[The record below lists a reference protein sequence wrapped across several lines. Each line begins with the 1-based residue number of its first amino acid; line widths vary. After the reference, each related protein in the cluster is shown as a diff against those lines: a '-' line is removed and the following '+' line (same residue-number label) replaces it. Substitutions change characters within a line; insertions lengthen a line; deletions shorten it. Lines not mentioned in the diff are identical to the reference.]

1 MGLASAPVRRW
12 SGWRLRWSNS
22 RQSWEERLGVFALLA
37 AAAAT
42 YWFSGRLPRSQQV
55 VLWTLLVAGVIVVL
69 RRGWLKLFGPV
80 LFYDLIRLA
89 RRGRYALLR
98 SLYAIFLLLM
108 LSSVYSSHKAAISGG
123 GGRLRAS
130 DMASLAESFFSV
142 FMVAQFLAVG
152 LLTPVYVAGAVCE
165 EKERRT
171 LEFLLATDL
180 RNREIV
186 LSKLA
191 SRLANL
197 SLLVLTGLPILSLTQ
212 FLGGVDPDL
221 VLAGFAATAL
231 TMVGLAGL
239 STLCSVYSRKART
252 AIILTYALIAIY
264 FTCSG
269 LVLVLLTAYPTA
281 AGFPLGFGA
290 NPITVRDLADGLNA
304 GNPLSALFE
313 LGEALSGGQS
323 LANVL
328 PGMLRNYALFH
339 GVLGL
344 VSSAW
349 AVLRLR
355 AVFLHETYGEPQ
367 SRRRGRIL
375 FLRRRRPAVSNQPI
389 LWKEVFT
396 ESGLH
401 LNWFGRIIM
410 GLLVAGSFV
419 PIVWMELWRYFYAT
433 GATAY
438 HSAEVNVYVRGAG
451 TVVAC
456 LALLGIAIRASS
468 SVSGERDRQTWDSLL
483 TTPLGASAI
492 LYGKWIGSILSVRW
506 AALWLAVIWVIGLV
520 TDGLSI
526 VAVPFLIAAFL
537 VYAAFLGVLGL
548 WFSVVSRTTLRANLG
563 TLGTTGLLA
572 GGYWFF
578 CATCCF
584 GLFFDVGP
592 GRMFMEEVGQ
602 FMLVGLTPPV
612 TLGMLAFTNDEIHRG
627 HDDFKLFSFAVLG
640 LVAWAAG
647 AAALWSVTAARFRA
661 VTGRMNTIPPANPRA
676 YVPSAATPKGQA
688 PAPPPGS

>member
-12 SGWRLRWSNS
+12 SGWRRRWSNS
-22 RQSWEERLGVFALLA
+22 RQSWEERLGVVALLA

-42 YWFSGRLPRSQQV
+42 YWFSSRLPRSQQV
-55 VLWTLLVAGVIVVL
+55 VLWGLLVAGVIVVL

-98 SLYAIFLLLM
+98 CLYALFLLLM
-108 LSSVYSSHKAAISGG
+108 LSSVYSSHRTAILSG

-130 DMASLAESFFSV
+130 DMASLAESFFTV

-252 AIILTYALIAIY
+252 AIILTYGLIAIY

-269 LVLVLLTAYPTA
+269 LVLVLLTAYPKA
-281 AGFPLGFGA
+281 AGFPLGFGS
-290 NPITVRDLADGLNA
+290 NPITLRDLSDGLNA

-313 LGEALSGGQS
+313 LAEAISGGQA

-344 VSSAW
+344 VSSTW

-375 FLRRRRPAVSNQPI
+375 FFKRRRPAVSNQPI

-410 GLLVAGSFV
+410 GLLVVGSFV
-419 PIVWMELWRYFYAT
+419 PIVGMEVERYLYTQGAAT
-433 GATAY
+433 Y
-438 HSAEVNVYVRGAG
+438 HSEPVSFYVRIVG
-451 TVVAC
+451 TIVAC
-456 LALLGIAIRASS
+456 LALLGVAIRASS

-506 AALWLAVIWVIGLV
+506 AALWLAVIWVIGLAA
-520 TDGLSI
+520 DGLSI
-526 VAVPFLIAAFL
+526 VAVPFLIGAFL
-537 VYAAFLGVLGL
+537 VYAAFLGMLGL

-563 TLGTTGLLA
+563 TLATTGFLA

-578 CATCCF
+578 CVTCCF
-584 GLFFDVGP
+584 GLLFDVGP
-592 GRMFMEEVGQ
+592 GRVFMEEVGQ
-602 FMLVGLTPPV
+602 FLLVGLTPPV
-612 TLGMLAFTNDEIHRG
+612 TLGVLAFTNDEIHRG
-627 HDDFKLFSFAVLG
+627 HEDFKIFSFALIG
-640 LVAWAAG
+640 LVAWAVGTAS
-647 AAALWSVTAARFRA
+647 LWSVTAARFRA
-661 VTGRMNTIPPANPRA
+661 LTGRTMRIPPGNPWA
-676 YVPSAATPKGQA
+676 PVPSADPARDKI
-688 PAPPPGS
+688 PAPPGS

>member
-1 MGLASAPVRRW
+1 MRLASAPVRRW
-12 SGWRLRWSNS
+12 SGWRMRWSNS
-22 RQSWEERLGVFALLA
+22 RQSWEERLGVLALLPA
-37 AAAAT
+37 AATT
-42 YWFSGRLPRSQQV
+42 YWFSSRLPPSQQV
-55 VLWTLLVAGVIVVL
+55 VLWALLVAGVIVVL

-98 SLYAIFLLLM
+98 CLYALFLLLM
-108 LSSVYSSHKAAISGG
+108 LSSVYSSHKAAIFSG
-123 GGRLRAS
+123 GGRLRPS
-130 DMASLAESFFSV
+130 DMASLAESFFSM

-186 LSKLA
+186 LSKLV

-197 SLLVLTGLPILSLTQ
+197 SLLVLTGLPVLSLTQ

-252 AIILTYALIAIY
+252 AIILTYALMAIY

-269 LVLVLLTAYPTA
+269 LVLMLLSAYPKA
-281 AGFPLGFGA
+281 AGFSLGFGA
-290 NPITVRDLADGLNA
+290 NSITVQDLSDGLNA

-313 LGEALSGGQS
+313 LGQALGGGQS

-328 PGMLRNYALFH
+328 PGMLRNYAVFH
-339 GVLGL
+339 VLLEL
-344 VSSAW
+344 VSSTW

-367 SRRRGRIL
+367 SRRRRGIP
-375 FLRRRRPAVSNQPI
+375 FLRRHRPAVSNQPI

-410 GLLVAGSFV
+410 GLLVIGSFV
-419 PIVWMELWRYFYAT
+419 PIVWMEVWRYFYASGT
-433 GATAY
+433 TTNQ
-438 HSAEVNVYVRGAG
+438 SAEVNVYVRGVG

-483 TTPLGASAI
+483 TTPLGASDI
-492 LYGKWIGSILSVRW
+492 LYGKWIGSIVSVRW
-506 AALWLAVIWVIGLV
+506 AALWIAVIWVIGLAA
-520 TDGLSI
+520 DGLSI
-526 VAVPFLIAAFL
+526 VAVPFLIGAFL
-537 VYAAFLGVLGL
+537 IYAAFLSVLGL
-548 WFSVVSRTTLRANLG
+548 WFSAVSRTTLRANLG
-563 TLGTTGLLA
+563 TLGTTGILA

-578 CATCCF
+578 CAWCCF
-584 GLFFDVGP
+584 GLLFDVGP
-592 GRMFMEEVGQ
+592 GRVFMDEVGQ
-602 FMLVGLTPPV
+602 FLLVGLTPPV
-612 TLGMLAFTNDEIHRG
+612 TLGMLAFTNDEMHRV
-627 HDDFKLFSFAVLG
+627 HDDFKTFSFALIG
-640 LVAWAAG
+640 LVAWGVATAS
-647 AAALWSVTAARFRA
+647 LWSVTAARFRS
-661 VTGRMNTIPPANPRA
+661 VTGRAIKIPRGNPWTPVSSTA
-676 YVPSAATPKGQA
+676 TAQAKVPT
-688 PAPPPGS
+688 PPGS